1 MNYFKQTFIVL
12 LLLTTAT
19 STATFAQGNGY
30 DKLGMQAMMK
40 GDFKNAVVQL
50 EKAGQ
55 KTPNSTNVLKMLGYS
70 YYQCGDYENAI
81 STYTKVINLKPADN
95 AAYYYRGKARQNIA
109 NDPKESLNQMR
120 DNFYQSAIKDF
131 TKAIELNG
139 EEDAQL
145 LQNRGITYKDYAIFK
160 SYKATKKADKLA
172 CITLFNNSIADFQKI
187 LVMQPQRK
195 DILSLVDYVKA
206 QIKSLK

>member
-12 LLLTTAT
+12 LVWTTAT
-19 STATFAQGNGY
+19 SGFAQSNGY

-81 STYTKVINLKPADN
+81 STYTKLINLKPTDYAS
-95 AAYYYRGKARQNIA
+95 YYYRGKARQNIA

-120 DNFYQSAIKDF
+120 ETFYQSAIKDF

-160 SYKATKKADKLA
+160 SYKVKKKVEKQA
-172 CITLFNNSIADFQKI
+172 CVAIFNNAIGDFQKI
-187 LVMQPQRK
+187 LVIQPQRK
-195 DILSLVDYVKA
+195 DIVSLVDYVKA
-206 QIKSLK
+206 QITSLK